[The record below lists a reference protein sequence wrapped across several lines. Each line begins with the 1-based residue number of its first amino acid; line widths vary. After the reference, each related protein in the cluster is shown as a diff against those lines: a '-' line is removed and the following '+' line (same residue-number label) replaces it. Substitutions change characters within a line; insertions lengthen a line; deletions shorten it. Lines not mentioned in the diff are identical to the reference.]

1 MQSEKVSTYHIAMDD
16 DKLGLKP
23 EFLVGMYSGINTVA
37 RQLAPPEV
45 KTELAISQDGKI
57 KTKFY
62 ITVSSRMAPHL
73 INAIQQQINAQQG
86 QALRSYLSK
95 LQEQVMFQMFGP
107 QEQGAINIQ
116 FDSKSFFPRS

>member
-23 EFLVGMYSGINTVA
+23 EFLVGMYSEINTKA
-37 RQLAPPEV
+37 RQLAPQDV
-45 KTELAISQDGKI
+45 KSELAISQDGKI
-57 KTKFY
+57 KTRFY
-62 ITVSSRMAPHL
+62 ITVSNRMGSHL

-95 LQEQVMFQMFGP
+95 LQEQIMSQMFGP

-116 FDSKSFFPRS
+116 FDSKSFFPRN

>member
-1 MQSEKVSTYHIAMDD
+1 MQSEKISTYHIAMDD

-23 EFLVGMYSGINTVA
+23 EFLVGMYSGINTMT

-45 KTELAISQDGKI
+45 KSELAISQDGKI

>member
-116 FDSKSFFPRS
+116 FDSKTFFPRS